1 MQIIKNNNGRAKG
14 KVCVTKTLASMEPGE
29 MWTVSSSLIDYNYLT
44 TACYNLSKKMKR
56 VYETSARAELKGK
69 ITVTRTS

>member
-1 MQIIKNNNGRAKG
+1 MQIIKNTNGRAKG
-14 KVCVTKTLASMEPGE
+14 KVCVSKTLASMEPGE
-29 MWTVSSSLIDYNYLT
+29 TWTVSPNIIDYNYLT
-44 TACYNLSKKMKR
+44 TACHNLSRKLKR